1 MPLFQLAPM
10 TTLSSK
16 PLVFAGAKNSEALK
30 NKFTYPRVRQV
41 K

>member
-1 MPLFQLAPM
+1 MPPFQLAPM

-30 NKFTYPRVRQV
+30 E
-41 K
+41 